1 MAVAMD
7 MNFFQNP
14 PKSLL
19 LQGLLTECKP
29 VEVKVDGKTNKVLNI
44 SLLVSEPV
52 NKNGVEM
59 SSMETHVLTVK
70 NGETFGEY
78 YACLGQVVAIPVSI
92 WNQDGRYGFWIPNS
106 SRLIRKFKVDAP
118 APVSTP
124 CQPQAAPAPAQSAI
138 KSPLDK

>member
-29 VEVKVDGKTNKVLNI
+29 VEVKTDGKTNKVLNI

-78 YACLGQVVAIPVSI
+78 YACLGQVIAIPVSV

-106 SRLIRKFKVDAP
+106 SRLIRKLAP
-118 APVSTP
+118 TQTPGQMPPVS
-124 CQPQAAPAPAQSAI
+124 QPPV